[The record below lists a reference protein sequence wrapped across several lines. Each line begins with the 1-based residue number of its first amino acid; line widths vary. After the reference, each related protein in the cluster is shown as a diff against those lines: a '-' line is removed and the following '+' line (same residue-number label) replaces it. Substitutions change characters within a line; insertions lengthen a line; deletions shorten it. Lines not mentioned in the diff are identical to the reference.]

1 MSAFVLYP
9 YVSEKS
15 SQEVSNQKFTFLV
28 EGDVNKIL
36 VQNYFKSNYNLT
48 PVKVNVINRPD
59 KKIRRGRKVVTV
71 SQKKK
76 IVVTFNANDDVSKIS
91 EMY

>member
-76 IVVTFNANDDVSKIS
+76 IVVTFNATDDVSKIS